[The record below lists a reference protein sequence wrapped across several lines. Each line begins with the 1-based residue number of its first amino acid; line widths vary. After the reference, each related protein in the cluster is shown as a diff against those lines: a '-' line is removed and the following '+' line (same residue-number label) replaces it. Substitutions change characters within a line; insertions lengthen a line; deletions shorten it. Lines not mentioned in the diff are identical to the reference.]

1 MKISYIG
8 LKNLDNLEISK
19 IKNLS
24 VEYCE
29 KFERNLGKDALLI
42 LHLQKYRVKGKRAK
56 YSIHAKI
63 NSPSLILNANAAD
76 WDLNRTLHKVLK
88 KFKGEIEHK
97 FKPKPKPYGF
107 KKRLINL
114 FLKKPKRKK

>member
-1 MKISYIG
+1 MKISYVG
-8 LKNLDNLEISK
+8 LKNLDDLETAK

-24 VEYCE
+24 IEYCE
-29 KFERNLGKDALLI
+29 KFERDLGKDALLI
-42 LHLQKYRVKGKRAK
+42 LHLQKYKVEGKRAK

-76 WDLNRTLHKVLK
+76 WDLNRVLHKVLK

-107 KKRLINL
+107 KKRLISL
-114 FLKKPKRKK
+114 FLRERKK